1 LDAGH
6 VARVD
11 RREVPPVRSQVVG
24 DTGAI
29 RERGTDL
36 PNVNVAQADPVG
48 LLVDHGRLEGR
59 IADGDDVT
67 MQASRGLVA
76 VQR

>member
-11 RREVPPVRSQVVG
+11 RREVPPVRSQVIG

-29 RERGTDL
+29 CERGTDP
-36 PNVNVAQADPVG
+36 PNVNVAQPDPAG
-48 LLVDHGRLEGR
+48 LLIDDGRLEGR

-67 MQASRGLVA
+67 VQASRGLVA
-76 VQR
+76 VER